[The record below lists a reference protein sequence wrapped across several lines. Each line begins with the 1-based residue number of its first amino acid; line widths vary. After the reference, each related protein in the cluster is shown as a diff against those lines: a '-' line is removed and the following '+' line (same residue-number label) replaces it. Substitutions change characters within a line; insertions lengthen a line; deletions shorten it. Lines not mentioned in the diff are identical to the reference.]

1 MTIETVKTLL
11 ARGWKLFPVVSG
23 FKFPACPHG
32 FLDATDDPA
41 QIGAWFG
48 RGNKNIGLATGDAS
62 GVVVIDFDSYKEGQE
77 SALQGLMDKLGNLP
91 PTFTVKTRAG
101 GWHLYFK
108 KPEGYDLR
116 SYNNVIAKGVDLRA
130 NGGYVLT
137 EGCYVKADKYGPEG
151 EYTVSRDLPIAELPK
166 DWADAWQALN
176 KPHDEAVAKK
186 AARAAAKAAK
196 ESAAQANLL
205 E

>member
-1 MTIETVKTLL
+1 MTTETAKALL
-11 ARGWKLFPVVSG
+11 ARGWKIFPVVPG

-32 FLDATDDPA
+32 FLDATDDPE

-62 GVVVIDFDSYKEGQE
+62 GVVVIDFDSYKEE
-77 SALQGLMDKLGNLP
+77 CTSALQVLMDKLGNLP
-91 PTFTVKTRAG
+91 QTYTVQTRAG

-108 KPEGYDLR
+108 KPEGFDLR

-137 EGCYVKADKYGPEG
+137 EGCYVKDDKYGPG
-151 EYTVSRDLPIAELPK
+151 GSYTVRRDLPIAELPK
-166 DWADAWQALN
+166 EWAEAWQALN
-176 KPHDEAVAKK
+176 IPHDEATAKK

-196 ESAAQANLL
+196 EAAAQASLM